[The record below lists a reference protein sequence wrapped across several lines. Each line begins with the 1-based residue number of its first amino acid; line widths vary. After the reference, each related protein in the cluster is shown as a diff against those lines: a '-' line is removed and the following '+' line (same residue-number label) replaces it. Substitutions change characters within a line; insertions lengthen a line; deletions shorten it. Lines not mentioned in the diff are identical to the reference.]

1 MQMVTIR
8 QTEAHLAVC
17 DWEWSLHRP
26 APTKSCL
33 SLHMRLGVQQG
44 QGNDTQ
50 DFCVLGAISPQDHLL
65 SRGGDFLLARTTR
78 TTLGLAGAI
87 GTGTSVLVL
96 QDQNYRALRVAIDV
110 DIATLEKN
118 LSPT

>member
-1 MQMVTIR
+1 MF
-8 QTEAHLAVC
+8 L
-17 DWEWSLHRP
+17 
-26 APTKSCL
+26 
-33 SLHMRLGVQQG
+33 VQLVPRI
-44 QGNDTQ
+44 TYYPEEE
-50 DFCVLGAISPQDHLL
+50 I
-65 SRGGDFLLARTTR
+65 FLLARTTR